1 MKYSLTIR
9 KEAELDI
16 NSAFEYYENLRL
28 GLGHDFL
35 LCIEA
40 ALSKIERN
48 PLQYKVIYK
57 AQTHRCPPFP
67 LPDFLFSP
75 KSINHSYSSF
85 SCKARPS
92 ILDLSRHI
100 TMS

>member
-16 NSAFEYYENLRL
+16 NSAFEYYENKRL

-40 ALSKIERN
+40 AISKIERN
-48 PLQYKVIYK
+48 PLQYKVIHK
-57 AQTHRCPPFP
+57 EIRRIAVHRYPYRIFY
-67 LPDFLFSP
+67 LVRKQLVIVTAVF
-75 KSINHSYSSF
+75 H
-85 SCKARPS
+85 ARQDPQS
-92 ILDLSRHI
+92 WNNRD
-100 TMS
+100 T

>member
-16 NSAFEYYENLRL
+16 NSAFEYYEIQRL

-35 LCIEA
+35 LCVEE

-48 PLQYKVIYK
+48 P
-57 AQTHRCPPFP
+57 AH
-67 LPDFLFSP
+67 
-75 KSINHSYSSF
+75 
-85 SCKARPS
+85 
-92 ILDLSRHI
+92 
-100 TMS
+100 

>member
-16 NSAFEYYENLRL
+16 NSAFEYYEIQRL

-35 LCIEA
+35 LCVEE

-48 PLQYKVIYK
+48 PAHYKITHKELRRIAVRRFPYHVFYLIQSKQVIVT
-57 AQTHRCPPFP
+57 AVFH
-67 LPDFLFSP
+67 
-75 KSINHSYSSF
+75 
-85 SCKARPS
+85 ARKDPQS
-92 ILDLSRHI
+92 WDSR
-100 TMS
+100 S

>member
-16 NSAFEYYENLRL
+16 NCVFEYYEIQRL

-35 LCIEA
+35 LCVEE

-48 PLQYKVIYK
+48 PTLYKI
-57 AQTHRCPPFP
+57 THKELRRIPVRRFP
-67 LPDFLFSP
+67 YRVFYLV
-75 KSINHSYSSF
+75 KSKQVVVTAVFH
-85 SCKARPS
+85 ARKDPQAW
-92 ILDLSRHI
+92 DSR
-100 TMS
+100 S

>member
-48 PLQYKVIYK
+48 PLQYKVIHK
-57 AQTHRCPPFP
+57 ELRRIAVHRFP
-67 LPDFLFSP
+67 YRIFYLVRSQ
-75 KSINHSYSSF
+75 SITVTAAFH
-85 SCKARPS
+85 ARQDPRS
-92 ILDLSRHI
+92 WIYRD
-100 TMS
+100 T

>member
-16 NSAFEYYENLRL
+16 NSAFEYYEIQRL

-35 LCIEA
+35 LCVEE

-48 PLQYKVIYK
+48 PAHYKLTYKELRRIAVRRFPYHVFYLIQSKQVIVTAVFQARK
-57 AQTHRCPPFP
+57 
-67 LPDFLFSP
+67 DP
-75 KSINHSYSSF
+75 KSW
-85 SCKARPS
+85 
-92 ILDLSRHI
+92 DSR
-100 TMS
+100 S

>member
-16 NSAFEYYENLRL
+16 NSAFEYYEIQRL

-35 LCIEA
+35 LCVEE

-48 PLQYKVIYK
+48 PTHYKITYKELRRIAVRRFPYRVFYLIQNQQVIVT
-57 AQTHRCPPFP
+57 AVFH
-67 LPDFLFSP
+67 
-75 KSINHSYSSF
+75 
-85 SCKARPS
+85 ARKDPQ
-92 ILDLSRHI
+92 LWDSR
-100 TMS
+100 S